1 MDADFGIEE
10 EPFFHSNFF
19 KDWWEGAY
27 KIGRIKLCRVYE
39 SVLYSR
45 TNGQFLHG
53 NKIGQTLKFL
63 YTTYLMGKNLVKKF
77 EEKKMFYKLFGSKQ
91 NSVLNGRDI

>member
-1 MDADFGIEE
+1 MSQCFTAEQMGNSSTETKSE
-10 EPFFHSNFF
+10 NL
-19 KDWWEGAY
+19 
-27 KIGRIKLCRVYE
+27 KILI
-39 SVLYSR
+39 
-45 TNGQFLHG
+45 
-53 NKIGQTLKFL
+53 

>member
-39 SVLYSR
+39 SV
-45 TNGQFLHG
+45 QMG
-53 NKIGQTLKFL
+53 NSSTETKSENLKILIYNVFDGEKSS
-63 YTTYLMGKNLVKKF
+63 KKIWG
-77 EEKKMFYKLFGSKQ
+77 KKMFYKLFGSKQ
-91 NSVLNGRDI
+91 NSALNGRDI